1 VRLLAL
7 QAARLWVVARLLAAL
22 LRLVKVQ
29 QREPQQAQAQPLDLA
44 LLRELQQ
51 ALQAQA

>member
-7 QAARLWVVARLLAAL
+7 QAAQLWAAVR
-22 LRLVKVQ
+22 RLVGLLLPVRVRQ
-29 QREPQQAQAQPLDLA
+29 QGQQAQAPLLDLA